1 MDTLGQ
7 PTWIG
12 QYRLTSRLATGGM
25 AEVFVGRHIDENG
38 NFGPM
43 VAVKKLLPH
52 LVKDTSIVRM
62 FLNEA
67 RITAQIQHPNVVKIF
82 ELGQVEGEPFIAMEL
97 LEGHTW
103 ADLRNKAAE
112 NGRRMPMGVALY
124 ILTQA
129 CRGLDAAHKA
139 KGDDGQPLSLVHRDF
154 TPDNIHVGVHGEVK
168 VIDFGIAKTAS
179 WGAGTEPGTLKGK
192 FFYMSPEMILA
203 KPVDHRA
210 DVFAAGVML
219 YEQLC
224 GRRPF
229 TGTSVDE
236 VVMKIATGKPTPPT
250 QYDPAVPSALEAICL
265 AALNR
270 NVDSRF
276 QSLEVF
282 ADAIEAVGG
291 EAQVATAEEV
301 SQYVTNL
308 FPEKEDVTRMT
319 LRRAREADPSHP
331 GTKVPGQRPV
341 VGGEPLAAT
350 VPTPQRVEAARVA
363 TRATDAVPAF
373 EPPGSAASSAS
384 IDDSPEPPTQMDRPV
399 LPDARPASLA
409 PEELPR
415 RSRTPIFV
423 GVGVVVALVLIAVV
437 GFRDPS
443 FSPTERLALA
453 EKAAPKERLELLE
466 PLAKAP
472 DVTEEQ
478 LKAAAAMTLDA
489 KDWKLTLELVDAWVA
504 KNPKSFDARLIEA
517 QAATGARFGKR
528 AETAIAE
535 ASKLNP
541 DDPRPDAALAR
552 LREQQGDASGAL
564 EGWTRAAQKSK
575 GTIEYLARQ
584 GYWYSQ
590 GGRLDEAELAL
601 GKALKAMNATGKP
614 DPATLAE
621 MGFVKYR
628 KSKPDEAL
636 RLLKSAVSAD
646 PKLMVAHYYL
656 GAVLVQKGDLPAA
669 REAYK
674 AADALAGDD
683 ARPLT
688 ALCELEAMAGPDNQ
702 LEAAKKKLKER
713 FPKDAEAIITRCS
726 VPPTPAE

>member
-1 MDTLGQ
+1 
-7 PTWIG
+7 
-12 QYRLTSRLATGGM
+12 M
-25 AEVFVGRHIDENG
+25 AEVYIGRHVDEQG
-38 NFGPM
+38 NLGPM

-67 RITAQIQHPNVVKIF
+67 RITAQIQHPNVVRIY
-82 ELGQVEGEPFIAMEL
+82 ELGQVDGEPFIAMEL

-103 ADLRNKAAE
+103 ADLRNRAAE
-112 NGRRMPMGVALY
+112 NARRMPMGIALY

-139 KGDDGQPLSLVHRDF
+139 KGDDGQPLALVHRDF

-250 QYDPAVPSALEAICL
+250 TYDPAVPSPLEAICL

-276 QSLEVF
+276 QSLEVL

-291 EAQVATAEEV
+291 EAQVASAEEV
-301 SQYVTNL
+301 AQYVNSL
-308 FPEKEDVTRMT
+308 FPEKDDATRMT
-319 LRRAREADPSHP
+319 LRRAREVDPSHP
-331 GTKVPGQRPV
+331 GTRLPQP
-341 VGGEPLAAT
+341 GEPMGAT
-350 VPTPQRVEAARVA
+350 MPTPQHVDEARVA
-363 TRATDAVPAF
+363 SRAMDYVPVF
-373 EPPGSAASSAS
+373 EPPGSGASQPV
-384 IDDSPEPPTQMDRPV
+384 DDSPEPPTQMERPV
-399 LPDARPASLA
+399 LPDVSADRPASLA
-409 PEELPR
+409 PEELPK

-423 GVGVVVALVLIAVV
+423 GVGVLVALVLIAVI
-437 GFRDPS
+437 GFREPS

-453 EKAAPKERLELLE
+453 EKATPEERLELLE
-466 PLAKAP
+466 PLVKAP

-478 LKAAAAMTLDA
+478 LKAAAGMVRDA
-489 KDWKLTLELVDAWVA
+489 KDWKLTLELVDAWLL
-504 KNPKSFDARLIEA
+504 KNPKSFDARLVEA
-517 QAATGARFGKR
+517 EAATAARFGKR

-535 ASKLNP
+535 ASKLSP

-552 LREQQGDASGAL
+552 LRELQGDSSGAL
-564 EGWTRAAQKSK
+564 EGWTQAARKSK
-575 GTIEYLARQ
+575 GTTEYLARQ
-584 GYWYSQ
+584 GYWFSQ
-590 GGRLDEAELAL
+590 AGRLDEAELAL
-601 GKALKAMNATGKP
+601 NKVMRAKP
-614 DPATLAE
+614 DSATAAE
-621 MGFVKYR
+621 LGFVKFR

-636 RLLKSAVSAD
+636 RLLKGAVKDD

-656 GAVLVQKGDLPAA
+656 GAVLVQKGDLAAA
-669 REAYK
+669 REAYT

-688 ALCELEAMAGPDNQ
+688 ALCELEAMAGPEGQ

-713 FPKDAEAIITRCS
+713 FPKDAEAIIARCS
-726 VPPTPAE
+726 VPPTPPP